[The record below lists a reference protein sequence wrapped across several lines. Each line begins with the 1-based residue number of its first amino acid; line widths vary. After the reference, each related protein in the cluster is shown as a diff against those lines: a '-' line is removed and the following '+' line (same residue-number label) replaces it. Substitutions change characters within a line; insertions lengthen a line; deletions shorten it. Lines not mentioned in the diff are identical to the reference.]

1 MSLSSLQDILAKQ
14 SRLQMKTSESG
25 IDKSANCLLFTFI
38 QQKAISENG
47 QQGSA
52 NTDSDEY
59 MNPWKNSQKM
69 V

>member
-1 MSLSSLQDILAKQ
+1 MPPSSLQDILAKQ
-14 SRLQMKTSESG
+14 SGLQMKTSESG
-25 IDKSANCLLFTFI
+25 IYESANCLSFTFI

-52 NTDSDEY
+52 NTDCDEY